1 MTKVKITCGGYGRT
15 VPGHRTVKTAYLGEV
30 IEVED
35 AEAMRL
41 EKIGAARILRSEPIP
56 ETPAKSPTE
65 APQTGVATP
74 PVDPSAPEVGDNIP
88 ESKSAPEGQETP
100 SSADVPVPTTPLPDT
115 GSGKADV
122 PDGDE
127 DDAMDLPDGVVIVD
141 GHMTVDSLL
150 KMTKNDLLAL
160 AADMD
165 LKANDRMTKDAIA
178 IMISEVE
185 VSVDGEAGLP
195 ELSQEDPTV

>member
-1 MTKVKITCGGYGRT
+1 MIRLLAGVTRKGSRLVYPSDGPFELTAKEEQ
-15 VPGHRTVKTAYLGEV
+15 HLVKT
-30 IEVED
+30 
-35 AEAMRL
+35 
-41 EKIGAARILRSEPIP
+41 GAAEFV
-56 ETPAKSPTE
+56 TE

-74 PVDPSAPEVGDNIP
+74 PVDPEAPEAGDNP

-100 SSADVPVPTTPLPDT
+100 SSAAPTASPAPAHDDVGDQ
-115 GSGKADV
+115 ADV
-122 PDGDE
+122 PEGDE
-127 DDAMDLPDGVVIVD
+127 DDTMDLPDGVAVVD

-165 LKANDRMTKDAIA
+165 LKANSKMSKDTIA

-185 VSVDGEAGLP
+185 VSVDDEAGLP
-195 ELSQEDPTV
+195 ELSQEDPTA